1 MERDDDDDYRMMM
14 TILDVTAPKVH
25 LPHFLTC
32 NAKIHDGFQL
42 LPARMEHSPRV
53 NYCDPTEGRTC
64 TNRRYLKKEKVYKS
78 LVPVDLCYSLFR
90 YEVQSGDARIGFYS
104 PSCRALSLSRRCV
117 RIID

>member
-1 MERDDDDDYRMMM
+1 MERERDDDDDDDYRMMM

-53 NYCDPTEGRTC
+53 NYCDPTSYIG
-64 TNRRYLKKEKVYKS
+64 RYLT
-78 LVPVDLCYSLFR
+78 
-90 YEVQSGDARIGFYS
+90 
-104 PSCRALSLSRRCV
+104 
-117 RIID
+117 

>member
-1 MERDDDDDYRMMM
+1 MDEPGGFDCLFLCERKTGKKKVLENVVELATYTYLSSTRRERDDDDDDDDDYRMMM

-53 NYCDPTEGRTC
+53 NYCDPTGGWT
-64 TNRRYLKKEKVYKS
+64 
-78 LVPVDLCYSLFR
+78 
-90 YEVQSGDARIGFYS
+90 
-104 PSCRALSLSRRCV
+104 
-117 RIID
+117 